1 MAVTY
6 KARVTKVTAFGT
18 DEGIGNRCGDALEE
32 RKGRRLL
39 ILRRPE
45 SEPKGSARESR
56 EAFSSHSNKN
66 EWHPLEVDPP
76 KGAMQLDAS

>member
-1 MAVTY
+1 MALTY
-6 KARVTKVTAFGT
+6 KARVTKVTVFET
-18 DEGIGNRCGDALEE
+18 DKGIGNWCGDALDEG
-32 RKGRRLL
+32 RGRRLL

-45 SEPKGSARESR
+45 LEPKGSAREGR

-76 KGAMQLDAS
+76 KGAKQLDAS